1 MIRYWDLESKAK
13 MVVEAIPHVKS
24 AAIGLFV
31 GVGSRH
37 EKPHLAGAS
46 HFIEHMLFKG
56 TESRSAR
63 EIAESFESMGG
74 QLNAFTSKEY
84 TCLYAR
90 TLDEDIYK
98 AMEIVFDMLFNS
110 SFTGKDF
117 ATEKDVVSEEINMY
131 EDAPDELIH
140 DVFMSQ
146 LWRGNSM
153 GGPILGTLDSV
164 AGFDRDEIYSF
175 YRYSYQPS
183 NLVIAIAGNV
193 DPERIREKVDA
204 YLASRSRDEVAFRM
218 ERPQP
223 YVPFMQMVDKET
235 EQVQL
240 CLGVAGLSYHDESRF
255 TLNVLNSIL
264 GGGISS
270 RLFQSIREEQGL
282 AYAVYSAPSNYSDTG
297 SFAVFVGTGPHKV
310 GRFFEELHKE
320 LERFLK
326 EGVSGEEIVRTQH
339 LIKSSMYLGLESV
352 INRMTRLGKSVLMYG
367 KVIDLEESIERIF
380 AVRQDMVL
388 DLAKKMLAEQELSMA
403 AIGSAEVLP
412 SVEQE
417 FSRWWRP
424 LGRTAI

>member
-1 MIRYWDLESKAK
+1 MIRYWDLDSKARL
-13 MVVEAIPHVKS
+13 VVEAIPHVKS

-37 EKPHLAGAS
+37 EETHLAGAS

-56 TESRSAR
+56 TENRSAR
-63 EIAESFESMGG
+63 QIAESFESMGG

-90 TLDEDIYK
+90 TLDEDIYR

-110 SFTGKDF
+110 SFAGKDF

-164 AGFDRDEIYSF
+164 SSFDRDEIYSF
-175 YRYSYQPS
+175 YRYCYQPS

-193 DPERIREKVDA
+193 DPERIKEKVDA
-204 YLASRSRDEVAFRM
+204 YLASRSREKVAFVL
-218 ERPQP
+218 EQPQP

-235 EQVQL
+235 EQVQI

-297 SFAVFVGTGPHKV
+297 SFAVFVGTGPNKV

-320 LERFLK
+320 LERFISQ
-326 EGVSGEEIVRTQH
+326 GVSSEEIVRTQH

-367 KVIDLEESIERIF
+367 KVVDLEESIERIF
-380 AVRQDMVL
+380 SVRQNMVL

-424 LGRTAI
+424 LASTTK

>member
-1 MIRYWDLESKAK
+1 MINYWDLESRAK
-13 MVVEAIPHVKS
+13 LVVEDIPHVKS

-37 EKPHLAGAS
+37 EKNHLAGAS

-56 TESRSAR
+56 TENRSAR

-98 AMEIVFDMLFNS
+98 AMDIVFDMLFNS
-110 SFTGKDF
+110 SFASKDF
-117 ATEKDVVSEEINMY
+117 ATEKGVVSEEINMY

-140 DVFMSQ
+140 DIFMSQ

-153 GGPILGTLDSV
+153 GGPILGNLDSV
-164 AGFDRDEIYSF
+164 ASFDRDDIYSF

-193 DPERIREKVDA
+193 EPERVKEKVES
-204 YLASRSRDEVAFRM
+204 YLSRRSWEEVAFVL
-218 ERPQP
+218 EPPQP

-235 EQVQL
+235 EQVQI
-240 CLGVAGLSYHDESRF
+240 CLGVAGLSYHDENRF
-255 TLNVLNSIL
+255 TLNILNSIL

-282 AYAVYSAPSNYSDTG
+282 AYAVYSAPANYSDTG
-297 SFAVFVGTGPHKV
+297 SFSIFVGTGPNKV

-320 LERFLK
+320 LQRFVNQ
-326 EGVSGEEIVRTQH
+326 GVSHQEIVRTQH

-352 INRMTRLGKSVLMYG
+352 VNRMTRLGKSVLMYG
-367 KVIDLEESIERIF
+367 KVVDLEESIERIM
-380 AVRQDMVL
+380 AVQQDMVL
-388 DLAKKMLAEQELSMA
+388 DLTQKMLAEQELSLA
-403 AIGSAEVLP
+403 VIGAAEVLP

-424 LGRTAI
+424 LVKTGI